1 MNNEFQQPILHEMS
15 NYMSTYAKVVEISNN
30 LDNLIPIGTI
40 NVYNLPFE
48 TCDLGGGLEAP
59 DGWKWLDLKL
69 LPPND
74 GNYHHIITL
83 LDFLQSYGF
92 FKLTY
97 RIIKFNEDPMFQICK
112 IRLYSIPSDIEG
124 ARFFRDWRQM
134 LKASLKIDKN
144 YIINL
149 DILLKYVDFSSSG
162 WKSNLKMS
170 ISEFLHNH
178 DLIFIIDAQK
188 LVKLSIPP
196 IEESKFYIQRWCSGG
211 SVGRYSISTES
222 LDRSFGQRVKD
233 IYNEIRSPNLSKY
246 VHDDI
251 DMKEVTQISS
261 IELRLSKLAMDAT
274 KDSVKIPGVK
284 SLVYPYQA
292 RSLGVMLER
301 ESTVR
306 RSLVPNFIKL
316 KSPISMTEFYFD
328 LYTKQICT
336 KPSLV
341 TLPKGGILAE
351 NMGLGKTL
359 ICLGLICLTKF
370 EISKIPL
377 DLLLYHEIEIQDS
390 VKSLTKLC
398 REKVAQSSI
407 PWQYYNLPES
417 LKQDLKENPGYF
429 CMQHDIDESFN
440 SAVQPRKRSNNNK
453 NSATLR
459 KLYMCSTSLVV
470 VPDNLF
476 SQWSDEI
483 AKHVD
488 EGYLKV
494 LCIANHIK
502 NKDDTDTVTSIYFSN
517 TVPQDIPFLISYD
530 VILFAQSALSRSIND
545 KQSPIQNIYWKRL
558 IIDEGHSMHSKSSKA
573 AQMCR
578 LLFAERRWAVSGT
591 PTSGLTKL
599 YMEEDN
605 NIDIHLVENEF
616 NAKTDLSK
624 LGTIVSNFLKMEP
637 YYSNPKLWSQEIIL
651 PLNKSVYGSE
661 LTFKNL
667 LNSIMIRHQPKDIN
681 VKLPRFHHEKVVL
694 QPSFHDALSMNLFA
708 SVLAVNA
715 VTSERTGVDYMFHP
729 YNRQQL
735 RRLLSNVQRATF
747 YWTGF
752 QQEDVQTLIDICD
765 KALEDDKYNETDIE
779 LLKKS
784 KKVALTAL
792 RNPRWKMSQMIH
804 ELNYYVSNCS
814 MFTSTYGIG
823 TIESKGVGIFG
834 APQLLSLKEFW
845 TKNKH
850 LTFNSET
857 EFQDK
862 LELNSK
868 EFWARYWQDEASRN
882 KEKFSKKKVI
892 ENQATILGMMTKSE
906 PTRDEPT
913 NSEPLQTIV
922 SPPKKK
928 RKVMFADATIPEE
941 EEEEDPFPHEKN
953 SFQMNVDS
961 IKLLGTSSIKL
972 TYLANNLYENQK
984 NKIKSIVFFE
994 FEDSAYYLTEL
1005 LEIIDVKYILYA
1017 NFISPIERSKNLKD
1031 FSNYDNEKNGGI
1043 VLIMNI
1049 AHSSHGLNIIAAS
1062 CIFFIN
1068 PVKKESIEA
1077 QAIKRAH
1084 RIGQDKEVTIKT
1096 LTLDHVD
1103 ELKIFGTANT
1113 DDNEEVNGDDKLL
1126 EFLDLKLDDEGN
1138 EFASFAEPIVLFN

>member
-1 MNNEFQQPILHEMS
+1 M
-15 NYMSTYAKVVEISNN
+15 
-30 LDNLIPIGTI
+30 
-40 NVYNLPFE
+40 
-48 TCDLGGGLEAP
+48 
-59 DGWKWLDLKL
+59 
-69 LPPND
+69 
-74 GNYHHIITL
+74 
-83 LDFLQSYGF
+83 QSYGF

-97 RIIKFNEDPMFQICK
+97 RIIKFNQDPKFQICK

-222 LDRSFGQRVKD
+222 LDTSFGQRVKD

-494 LCIANHIK
+494 LCLANHIK
-502 NKDDTDTVTSIYFSN
+502 TRT
-517 TVPQDIPFLISYD
+517 
-530 VILFAQSALSRSIND
+530 
-545 KQSPIQNIYWKRL
+545 IQ
-558 IIDEGHSMHSKSSKA
+558 
-573 AQMCR
+573 
-578 LLFAERRWAVSGT
+578 
-591 PTSGLTKL
+591 
-599 YMEEDN
+599 
-605 NIDIHLVENEF
+605 
-616 NAKTDLSK
+616 
-624 LGTIVSNFLKMEP
+624 
-637 YYSNPKLWSQEIIL
+637 
-651 PLNKSVYGSE
+651 
-661 LTFKNL
+661 
-667 LNSIMIRHQPKDIN
+667 IM
-681 VKLPRFHHEKVVL
+681 
-694 QPSFHDALSMNLFA
+694 
-708 SVLAVNA
+708 
-715 VTSERTGVDYMFHP
+715 
-729 YNRQQL
+729 
-735 RRLLSNVQRATF
+735 
-747 YWTGF
+747 
-752 QQEDVQTLIDICD
+752 
-765 KALEDDKYNETDIE
+765 
-779 LLKKS
+779 
-784 KKVALTAL
+784 
-792 RNPRWKMSQMIH
+792 
-804 ELNYYVSNCS
+804 
-814 MFTSTYGIG
+814 
-823 TIESKGVGIFG
+823 
-834 APQLLSLKEFW
+834 
-845 TKNKH
+845 
-850 LTFNSET
+850 
-857 EFQDK
+857 
-862 LELNSK
+862 
-868 EFWARYWQDEASRN
+868 
-882 KEKFSKKKVI
+882 
-892 ENQATILGMMTKSE
+892 
-906 PTRDEPT
+906 
-913 NSEPLQTIV
+913 
-922 SPPKKK
+922 
-928 RKVMFADATIPEE
+928 
-941 EEEEDPFPHEKN
+941 
-953 SFQMNVDS
+953 
-961 IKLLGTSSIKL
+961 
-972 TYLANNLYENQK
+972 
-984 NKIKSIVFFE
+984 
-994 FEDSAYYLTEL
+994 
-1005 LEIIDVKYILYA
+1005 
-1017 NFISPIERSKNLKD
+1017 
-1031 FSNYDNEKNGGI
+1031 
-1043 VLIMNI
+1043 
-1049 AHSSHGLNIIAAS
+1049 
-1062 CIFFIN
+1062 
-1068 PVKKESIEA
+1068 
-1077 QAIKRAH
+1077 
-1084 RIGQDKEVTIKT
+1084 
-1096 LTLDHVD
+1096 
-1103 ELKIFGTANT
+1103 
-1113 DDNEEVNGDDKLL
+1113 
-1126 EFLDLKLDDEGN
+1126 
-1138 EFASFAEPIVLFN
+1138 